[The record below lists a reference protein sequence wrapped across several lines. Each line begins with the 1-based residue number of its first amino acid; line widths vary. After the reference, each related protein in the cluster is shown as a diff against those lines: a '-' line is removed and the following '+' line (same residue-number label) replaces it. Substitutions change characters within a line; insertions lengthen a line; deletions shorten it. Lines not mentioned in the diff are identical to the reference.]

1 MFWFPITPW
10 VTLRLAIFLPWI
22 GRRRE
27 SLHQKAQRIALGQRR
42 YQSTSDGFGCSTL
55 CCKWFLFFFF
65 GRGQKRGSGEASLC
79 RCPWWFENEGLAGCA
94 AIFMAFVGLRGTN
107 HRSWNV
113 PPKSGKVSE
122 VSSLIS
128 GRSVYNIYIYRGRC
142 NMIKFAQFGKTS
154 PTSATHF
161 TSCASL
167 ALPLPGISWLPML
180 PKIDFWGSFL
190 LGKLFWERQNRRGLA
205 NILMK
210 WLCVSTS
217 LGVKIW

>member
-128 GRSVYNIYIYRGRC
+128 GRSVYNIYIYIEVDVIWSNLLSLGRHPRH
-142 NMIKFAQFGKTS
+142 QPPTS
-154 PTSATHF
+154 PPVHHWRYRYRAFHGCPCCQKS
-161 TSCASL
+161 
-167 ALPLPGISWLPML
+167 ISGEVFYLENFSEKDRIEGGWQ
-180 PKIDFWGSFL
+180 IYWWSDFVFQHL
-190 LGKLFWERQNRRGLA
+190 
-205 NILMK
+205 
-210 WLCVSTS
+210 
-217 LGVKIW
+217 